1 MEQGRDDHNKCS
13 ILKCN
18 KKSKASQEKME
29 AYLLDYMQQH
39 PEITPDPPSPPP
51 GEFQTIMEEM
61 KRRGATTVLNRQL
74 KLRSKY
80 RRLVYYLHKPF
91 MVSMVICVIFSV
103 TSIGVCAGKAGKY
116 RISKAKITETKIW
129 HEDDVLCFLPFMPP
143 TVGATDLHQDERK
156 IKRNQ
161 KDHEIND
168 IPEINRKITLHSSN
182 NMLIK

>member
-1 MEQGRDDHNKCS
+1 MEQGRDNHNKCS

-18 KKSKASQEKME
+18 KKSKASKEKME

-51 GEFQTIMEEM
+51 GEFQTIMAEM
-61 KRRGATTVLNRQL
+61 RRRGATTVLNRQL

-103 TSIGVCAGKAGKY
+103 TSIGVCAGKAEKY
-116 RISKAKITETKIW
+116 RISKAKIPETKIW
-129 HEDDVLCFLPFMPP
+129 HEDDTLCFLPFISPSE
-143 TVGATDLHQDERK
+143 GATDSHRAERK
-156 IKRNQ
+156 IKSYQ

-168 IPEINRKITLHSSN
+168 IPEINRKITFHSSN
-182 NMLIK
+182 NLPIR